1 MVGPS
6 SSHTAGAVRIG
17 LIARRLLGS
26 QPVRAELLLHGS
38 FAATGAGHGT
48 DKALAAGLLG
58 MQPDDPDIP
67 RSFALARQAGME
79 LSIGSV
85 VLRGAHPN
93 TVVIRAANA
102 DGRVLEINA
111 SPGTDG
117 ISDVIDENFINIIL
131 NELKDPNNF
140 YLQEKTAG
148 YVESINIDF
157 GGGVS
162 KNYLAKL
169 DTGNSTSACTL
180 EVGEYEEKDDK
191 ISFTIDGKKMT
202 FDSAGKVAVRAGEVV
217 YNRPAIIVPQIT
229 IGLRK
234 LNNVKLAL
242 VKNRD
247 TKTTNCLVNRDTLA
261 RLGYVVDSNKAHRLT
276 PEMEKVKIV

>member
-85 VLRGAHPN
+85 VLHGAHPN
-93 TVVIRAANA
+93 TVVIRAVNG

-111 SPGTDG
+111 SSLGGGRVRVNALDGLDASFTGDLPTLIIRNEDRPGHVAEVANLLSENGVNIATMQLYRDRRGGLAVMVIESDQPIPDG
-117 ISDVIDENFINIIL
+117 I
-131 NELKDPNNF
+131 
-140 YLQEKTAG
+140 
-148 YVESINIDF
+148 VEQLRAAPGI
-157 GGGVS
+157 
-162 KNYLAKL
+162 
-169 DTGNSTSACTL
+169 
-180 EVGEYEEKDDK
+180 
-191 ISFTIDGKKMT
+191 
-202 FDSAGKVAVRAGEVV
+202 VRAV
-217 YNRPAIIVPQIT
+217 Y
-229 IGLRK
+229 L
-234 LNNVKLAL
+234 
-242 VKNRD
+242 D
-247 TKTTNCLVNRDTLA
+247 
-261 RLGYVVDSNKAHRLT
+261 
-276 PEMEKVKIV
+276 MEEGA